1 MKAECIREKLLH
13 ALTRAD
19 KVTGKNPSLAIL
31 SCVIIAA
38 EGNQVVLKSTNL
50 EVGLEV
56 VIPAKVES
64 DGIVAIQADIL
75 ASFLSNTPQEKNV
88 TLEMIDNTLIAT
100 AGLQKATIKTFGY
113 EDFPGIPNAG
123 EDKVD
128 VDVEDFFT
136 GLQSVWYSASVSS
149 IKPELS
155 SVYVYNQGDNLVF
168 VATDSF
174 RLAEK
179 RVKVKGIPLDFQ
191 LLIPFKN
198 ISDIV
203 KAFEGVTGMVELS
216 YNKNQLTLRTDS
228 IYLASRLV
236 DGIFPDYKKI
246 IPNEHS
252 TETTIL
258 KSDFV
263 QALRMMRVFS
273 DKFNQVSLSVS
284 NQKSHCEF
292 ASKNSDV
299 GEGNYT
305 IKAKVV
311 GDSVKLTFN
320 HKYLIDCLSAIPAES
335 LIMRFNG
342 VGKAL
347 IVTGYHDDSFKY
359 LVMPNRAN

>member
-13 ALTRAD
+13 ALIRAD

-31 SCVIIAA
+31 SCVVIAA
-38 EGNQVVLKSTNL
+38 EGNELVLKSTNL

-56 VIPAKVES
+56 VIPAKVEN
-64 DGIVAIQADIL
+64 DGVVAIQADIL
-75 ASFLSNTPQEKNV
+75 ASFLSNIPQEKNV
-88 TLEMIDNTLIAT
+88 TLELQENTLIVT
-100 AGLQKATIKTFGY
+100 AGLQKASIKTFAY
-113 EDFPGIPNAG
+113 DDFPGIPSGG
-123 EDKVD
+123 EDKID
-128 VDVEDFFT
+128 IDIEDFFN

-155 SVYVYNQGDNLVF
+155 SVYVYNQGDNLIF

-191 LLIPFKN
+191 ILIPFKN
-198 ISDIV
+198 IGDII
-203 KAFEGVTGMVELS
+203 KAFEGVTGSVELS
-216 YNKNQLTLRTDS
+216 YNKNQLTLRTDA
-228 IYLASRLV
+228 IYLTSRLV

-246 IPNEHS
+246 IPSEHL
-252 TETTIL
+252 TEVTIL
-258 KSDFV
+258 KNDFV

-273 DKFNQVSLSVS
+273 DKFNQVALSVS
-284 NQKSHCEF
+284 SQKAHCEF
-292 ASKNSDV
+292 TSKNSDV
-299 GEGNYT
+299 GEGNYV
-305 IKAKVV
+305 IKAKVT

-320 HKYLIDCLSAIPAES
+320 HKYLIDCLSVIPAES
-335 LIMRFNG
+335 LIMHFNG

-347 IVTGYHDDSFKY
+347 IITGYKDDSFKY